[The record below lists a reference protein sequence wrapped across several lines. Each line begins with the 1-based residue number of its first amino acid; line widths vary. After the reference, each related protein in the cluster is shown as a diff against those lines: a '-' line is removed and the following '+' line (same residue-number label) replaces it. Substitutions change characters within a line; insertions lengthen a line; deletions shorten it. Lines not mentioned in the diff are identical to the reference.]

1 MAQHYVQVVFVGGGG
16 GLGRHR
22 EIASNY
28 GNGAKIIIKLA
39 VPSISFVHVKIVH
52 LVIITFWVELYSF
65 CVFNHHPPPLYLP
78 FYSPVAPQSLSMP
91 ITYYSF
97 VIMQRPRIYQQ
108 RERIIFFY

>member
-52 LVIITFWVELYSF
+52 LVIITFWVELYSST
-65 CVFNHHPPPLYLP
+65 HPPPLYLP

-97 VIMQRPRIYQQ
+97 VIMQRPRIYQL